1 MSQIVQSY
9 SQRAN
14 QLDILFARRYKYIKY
29 HNLSL
34 RRSIHRDTFRVC
46 KHLENYS
53 RDHVSTWTIPRTSRR
68 EMLRR
73 EVERLYRSFEQGT
86 FERGGG
92 GFNLRWMHDRAENAR
107 GKRRGLGS
115 KIHNGV
121 EENAEGE
128 RGGDTFFERTFREI
142 FSNLSLSRFSL
153 TPRPLFLASPPPRI
167 TDAITPSV
175 ARYAASHCSWEIAV
189 SLAQRYS
196 FLRIPLIVL
205 AEREIRNKT
214 SESSVSTPILLGRAL
229 CFRRFPFS

>member
-1 MSQIVQSY
+1 MCSNTFVSHENFPFKCLG
-9 SQRAN
+9 SFN
-14 QLDILFARRYKYIKY
+14 PILNVLISSTSCSHDDIKY

-53 RDHVSTWTIPRTSRR
+53 RDHVSTWTIHRTSRR

-153 TPRPLFLASPPPRI
+153 TPRPLFLASPPR
-167 TDAITPSV
+167 
-175 ARYAASHCSWEIAV
+175 
-189 SLAQRYS
+189 
-196 FLRIPLIVL
+196 
-205 AEREIRNKT
+205 
-214 SESSVSTPILLGRAL
+214 LLHE
-229 CFRRFPFS
+229 